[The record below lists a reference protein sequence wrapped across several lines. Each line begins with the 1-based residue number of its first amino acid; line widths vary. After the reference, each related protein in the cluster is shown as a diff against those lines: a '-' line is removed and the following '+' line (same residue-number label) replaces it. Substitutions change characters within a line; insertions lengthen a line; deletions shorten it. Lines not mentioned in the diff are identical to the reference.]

1 MVRAATT
8 GAIDYSR
15 ADPTSKH
22 WRIHQHLILAEIRRQ
37 EDVRLLEDVHRHWL
51 AYLSNGRLD
60 AEAFQD
66 TRTHANEVILDI
78 RQGILPWIKQDRSEV
93 KKDTIDDENEKLM
106 ARYRE
111 FKAKLDA
118 ENAARAARNG

>member
-15 ADPTSKH
+15 ADPTSKQ

-37 EDVRLLEDVHRHWL
+37 DDVRLLEDVHKHWL
-51 AYLSNGRLD
+51 AYLAHGNLSEDSFKDVKTQAGNLIT
-60 AEAFQD
+60 E
-66 TRTHANEVILDI
+66 I
-78 RQGILPWIKQDRSEV
+78 RRGILPWVKEDKSEV
-93 KKDTIDDENEKLM
+93 KNDTIDEKNKALM
-106 ARYRE
+106 ERYRA

-118 ENAARAARNG
+118 ENAAFNASHG